1 MKNRFQIDIN
11 ADVGEGIDNEL
22 DLMPLLSSCNIACG
36 GHVGDLKSMTAVA
49 RLAKHYNVKIG
60 AHPSFPDPIN
70 FGREVMALSDSDLF
84 LSLKQQINALLTILN
99 YENVEL
105 HHIKPHGALYNLAAK
120 DEKTAQV
127 IVAVIKEFSMSIK
140 LYAPWRSV
148 IATMARR
155 EQIEVIYEAFADR
168 NYNHDLFLVSRKNE
182 NAILHKKEAVLNH
195 VLGIIKDQKVTSV
208 NGVKVPI
215 KASTICVH
223 GDTDSAVE
231 IVRYLSEHLKKNNI
245 EIK

>member
-49 RLAKHYNVKIG
+49 RLAKHYDVKIG

-127 IVAVIKEFSMSIK
+127 IVAIIKEFSMPIK
-140 LYAPWRSV
+140 LYAPWHSV

-168 NYNHDLFLVSRKNE
+168 NYNHDLSLVSRKNE

-195 VLGIIKDQKVTSV
+195 VLGIINDQKVTSV